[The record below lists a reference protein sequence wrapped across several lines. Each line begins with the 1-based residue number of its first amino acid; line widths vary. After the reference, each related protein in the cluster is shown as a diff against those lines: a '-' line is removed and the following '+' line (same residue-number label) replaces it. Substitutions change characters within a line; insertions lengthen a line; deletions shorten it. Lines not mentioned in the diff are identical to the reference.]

1 MWSEESSAY
10 TSETETKACK
20 CVPSMTPRLTSVE
33 GNFPSRGNC
42 RMSAE
47 FQRQFCPKTIS
58 PLASLVFCSPFW
70 QSAENRRW
78 NFNRNEKRVASE
90 ERFSWSILGDSLQSG
105 LAYEK
110 IWVCCWNFSVKA
122 SRNKL
127 SKWFKSP
134 AIPRPKRNTQKREKS
149 FKTYFYREEKEKR
162 RMSHKN
168 CFLFGADNISLSRQQ
183 QSRLKIHSFNAI
195 FVWVLLTCSPSV
207 MSAKINSENASAR
220 TDSAALWLFA
230 YLFAW
235 TFCWISL

>member
-1 MWSEESSAY
+1 MISITCEAKNPPPTQARQTQYSNF
-10 TSETETKACK
+10 K
-20 CVPSMTPRLTSVE
+20 CAPSMTPRLTSVE

-47 FQRQFCPKTIS
+47 FQRQFCPKTIL

-78 NFNRNEKRVASE
+78 NFNRNEKRVASAE
-90 ERFSWSILGDSLQSG
+90 DFFEAFLEILSRVDWHTQ
-105 LAYEK
+105 K
-110 IWVCCWNFSVKA
+110 IRVCCWNFFVKA
-122 SRNKL
+122 SRRNKL

-168 CFLFGADNISLSRQQ
+168 CFHFGADNISLSRQQ
-183 QSRLKIHSFNAI
+183 QSRLKIRSFNAI
-195 FVWVLLTCSPSV
+195 FVWEFFWLVHHQSW
-207 MSAKINSENASAR
+207 AR
-220 TDSAALWLFA
+220 K
-230 YLFAW
+230 
-235 TFCWISL
+235 